1 MKLRQLP
8 RIGVD
13 SLRTPKVRRQFA
25 DAERRRGEH
34 DVLGREET
42 RVVEKAL
49 EDEDL
54 ERQKERR
61 PPRSA
66 LERPSLVPR
75 RRSFRLILRVG
86 AAGRAVPCVG
96 RRVCVEVDVT
106 HVSRDSL
113 ESTQTAEIPRPRGPR
128 PGLVRTPRARR
139 AARSPSRSTARSGL
153 AVDQVG
159 LAPNNSG
166 HPRAERLAPPR
177 PRRGPAEHTGSTTP
191 AKPRRYAGAHGR
203 DPNRSACSLLRTVL
217 DLLALPPL
225 TTASGS
231 AAAQKLLNVATRASG
246 AMRKGAENSRLLR
259 SDSIPGHQGS
269 SRRQRAHTQDQPRGH
284 SQRRLDR
291 ERAIHSCC
299 IKSSL
304 GASSDRGTSTRSSA
318 CSSPM

>member
-1 MKLRQLP
+1 MCGGCHTCQSRQSRVYANGTEIP
-8 RIGVD
+8 RGPGP
-13 SLRTPKVRRQFA
+13 SARSHPA
-25 DAERRRGEH
+25 
-34 DVLGREET
+34 
-42 RVVEKAL
+42 
-49 EDEDL
+49 
-54 ERQKERR
+54 R
-61 PPRSA
+61 PPRG
-66 LERPSLVPR
+66 PVSLSVPR
-75 RRSFRLILRVG
+75 R
-86 AAGRAVPCVG
+86 ARASPRTKSG
-96 RRVCVEVDVT
+96 SRPTTVDIREPS
-106 HVSRDSL
+106 VS
-113 ESTQTAEIPRPRGPR
+113 PR
-128 PGLVRTPRARR
+128 RAR
-139 AARSPSRSTARSGL
+139 G
-153 AVDQVG
+153 
-159 LAPNNSG
+159 
-166 HPRAERLAPPR
+166 
-177 PRRGPAEHTGSTTP
+177 AEHTGSTTP

>member
-8 RIGVD
+8 RIQVD
-13 SLRTPKVRRQFA
+13 SLRAPKVRRQLA
-25 DAERRRGEH
+25 DAERQRGEH

-177 PRRGPAEHTGSTTP
+177 PRRGTYREHYTGQAPALRRRPWTRPESQRLFPPTYGLGSP
-191 AKPRRYAGAHGR
+191 
-203 DPNRSACSLLRTVL
+203 RSAPA
-217 DLLALPPL
+217 D
-225 TTASGS
+225 
-231 AAAQKLLNVATRASG
+231 
-246 AMRKGAENSRLLR
+246 
-259 SDSIPGHQGS
+259 
-269 SRRQRAHTQDQPRGH
+269 H
-284 SQRRLDR
+284 SQRQRRRSEALECGHPSLWGDAEGCR
-291 ERAIHSCC
+291 ELAPDQERFEP
-299 IKSSL
+299 
-304 GASSDRGTSTRSSA
+304 GTSGV
-318 CSSPM
+318 

>member
-8 RIGVD
+8 RIEVD
-13 SLRTPKVRRQFA
+13 SLRAPKVRRRFA

-54 ERQKERR
+54 ERPKERR

-96 RRVCVEVDVT
+96 RRVCVEVVT

-113 ESTQTAEIPRPRGPR
+113 ESVRKRQRSPAGRARPRSHPARPGPPRGPVSLSVPR
-128 PGLVRTPRARR
+128 RAR
-139 AARSPSRSTARSGL
+139 ASPRTKSGSRPTT
-153 AVDQVG
+153 VDIREPSV
-159 LAPNNSG
+159 S
-166 HPRAERLAPPR
+166 
-177 PRRGPAEHTGSTTP
+177 PRRARGAEHTGSTTP

-269 SRRQRAHTQDQPRGH
+269 SRRQRAHTQDQPGGH

>member
-1 MKLRQLP
+1 MQRSPAPAPAAGP
-8 RIGVD
+8 RRTRPGAPAGPGVPPV
-13 SLRTPKVRRQFA
+13 SL
-25 DAERRRGEH
+25 
-34 DVLGREET
+34 
-42 RVVEKAL
+42 
-49 EDEDL
+49 
-54 ERQKERR
+54 
-61 PPRSA
+61 S
-66 LERPSLVPR
+66 VPR
-75 RRSFRLILRVG
+75 R
-86 AAGRAVPCVG
+86 ARASP
-96 RRVCVEVDVT
+96 RTKSDSRPTTVDIREPS
-106 HVSRDSL
+106 VS
-113 ESTQTAEIPRPRGPR
+113 PR
-128 PGLVRTPRARR
+128 RAR
-139 AARSPSRSTARSGL
+139 G
-153 AVDQVG
+153 
-159 LAPNNSG
+159 
-166 HPRAERLAPPR
+166 
-177 PRRGPAEHTGSTTP
+177 AEHTGSTCTTP
-191 AKPRRYAGAHGR
+191 VKPRRYAGAHGR

>member
-1 MKLRQLP
+1 
-8 RIGVD
+8 
-13 SLRTPKVRRQFA
+13 
-25 DAERRRGEH
+25 
-34 DVLGREET
+34 
-42 RVVEKAL
+42 
-49 EDEDL
+49 
-54 ERQKERR
+54 
-61 PPRSA
+61 
-66 LERPSLVPR
+66 
-75 RRSFRLILRVG
+75 LILRVG
-86 AAGRAVPCVG
+86 AGPRSAVCGKACVCG
-96 RRVCVEVDVT
+96 GCHTCQSRQSRVLRKC
-106 HVSRDSL
+106 RDHR
-113 ESTQTAEIPRPRGPR
+113 RPRR
-128 PGLVRTPRARR
+128 PGSSSERHAPARPPGPGSR
-139 AARSPSRSTARSGL
+139 RSPSRS
-153 AVDQVG
+153 
-159 LAPNNSG
+159 LAPRRARGRAS
-166 HPRAERLAPPR
+166 PRTKSDSRPTTVDIREPSVSPR
-177 PRRGPAEHTGSTTP
+177 CARGAEHTGSTTP

>member
-8 RIGVD
+8 RIEVD
-13 SLRTPKVRRQFA
+13 SLRAPKVRRQFA
-25 DAERRRGEH
+25 DAERQRGEH

-42 RVVEKAL
+42 RVGEKAL

-54 ERQKERR
+54 ERPKERR
-61 PPRSA
+61 PPRRSSA
-66 LERPSLVPR
+66 PR
-75 RRSFRLILRVG
+75 WSPGRSFRLILRVG
-86 AAGRAVPCVG
+86 AGPRSAVCGKACVCG
-96 RRVCVEVDVT
+96 GCHTCQSRQSRVYAN
-106 HVSRDSL
+106 
-113 ESTQTAEIPRPRGPR
+113 AEIPGPSAR
-128 PGLVRTPRARR
+128 LVAPAGPAGLPLG
-139 AARSPSRSTARSGL
+139 PSARSGL
-153 AVDQVG
+153 AADQVG

-177 PRRGPAEHTGSTTP
+177 PRRGTYREHYTGQ
-191 AKPRRYAGAHGR
+191 AHGR

>member
-8 RIGVD
+8 RIEVD
-13 SLRTPKVRRQFA
+13 SLRAPKVRRQFA

-54 ERQKERR
+54 ERPKERR

-96 RRVCVEVDVT
+96 RRVCVEVVT

-113 ESTQTAEIPRPRGPR
+113 ESTQTAEIPRGPDAVRVAPRAPAAR
-128 PGLVRTPRARR
+128 PGLPLGPRRAR
-139 AARSPSRSTARSGL
+139 ASPWTKSDSRPTT
-153 AVDQVG
+153 VDIREPSV
-159 LAPNNSG
+159 S
-166 HPRAERLAPPR
+166 
-177 PRRGPAEHTGSTTP
+177 PRRARGAEHTGSTTP